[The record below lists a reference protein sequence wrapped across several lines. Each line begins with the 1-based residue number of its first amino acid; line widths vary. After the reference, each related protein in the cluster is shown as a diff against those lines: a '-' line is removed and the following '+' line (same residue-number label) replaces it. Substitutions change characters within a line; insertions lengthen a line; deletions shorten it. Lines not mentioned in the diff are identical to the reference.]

1 MFESSFR
8 SENILEIFSLR
19 TVSKTDGY
27 QQVNV
32 QGGGQN
38 GNSAPPPEN
47 LEYFSIG
54 ELYDDNF
61 FTNQNFKSKH
71 IFRILG

>member
-1 MFESSFR
+1 MP
-8 SENILEIFSLR
+8 I

-27 QQVNV
+27 QQVSV

-54 ELYDDNF
+54 EPYDDDF

-71 IFRILG
+71 IFRILGWRQ